1 MNEEEDEEDL
11 EVIAAEENINFSER
25 NMNDD
30 HEMMEDDSNMGNDND
45 NDQSGK
51 KIDSNQRQKD
61 LEKRLEKELNL
72 RMGNIAFAYEDEE
85 DGLNEDEESKH

>member
-11 EVIAAEENINFSER
+11 EVIAAEENLNFSER

-45 NDQSGK
+45 NDQSGQ
-51 KIDSNQRQKD
+51 KIDSN
-61 LEKRLEKELNL
+61 
-72 RMGNIAFAYEDEE
+72 
-85 DGLNEDEESKH
+85 